1 MELGEDGKEFTVVP
15 ITVPQHED
23 VPAEPSPAPAKEP
36 VPA

>member
-1 MELGEDGKEFTVVP
+1 MELGKDGEEWIIVP
-15 ITVPQHED
+15 HNVPQHED